1 MPFDPYAPCPGGRD
15 KKIRFCCPNMLKE
28 IEQVGRLLESEQPG
42 ACLAYI
48 ETLEKNH
55 PNCACLTAAKLSIYR
70 SENRWAEALPIAERF
85 HADEPDNPTAA
96 AEYAM
101 ALVVTGNPKLAISTL
116 VDGFERSKADAIHTT
131 LLRGTLQIGA
141 YLLMG
146 RLAVPAI
153 AIGNVLKEIPAI
165 AESANKLLYNATA
178 DSDVPLMLRDWA
190 FDYKCPDD
198 FPGKVAFEEAA
209 VLVRQMRWK
218 QALALLE
225 PLTQHSDAWSG
236 VWRNI
241 AVLHFWLLDN
251 EKGGEALK
259 TYASHPNTL
268 TEDAVDAESVRFLF
282 APDPFGDQME
292 ELIVE
297 YTITDVEA
305 ALEKLLSDPLFR
317 NVDTPNAPFSP
328 PPRASFQILDRPF
341 SDTETTM
348 TLETVSSQRAVAVL
362 FGKETDREARLLVLA
377 MTTDEREAVEAN
389 IQGILGDLVQ
399 VPGKTIDQKPVS
411 KTRLLTECRLY
422 FPQKRE
428 TVEPEVIEK
437 IIIDYFGKS
446 FVEAWLALPLGLLD
460 GKTPIEAA
468 KEPKYTVPLLAAI
481 QMIEEWLPEDVRDDV
496 TQTLR
501 SRLGL
506 PTPDTITVAEG
517 SGEDPLE
524 VLDAYPVWRWHRF
537 DVSKLST
544 DILAGGLQIVLG
556 MREMRATMRFA
567 EELLC
572 RPMDSMPFPTRIMAF
587 EALISTSQGKG
598 DFENALLWVERAKNE
613 SAAQDIP
620 DAAWCL
626 HEILLRLMQG
636 DTKTAHD
643 VIQYVV
649 TKYRDDVAVM
659 NALQELFVRIGM
671 LNPDGTPSAA
681 FMQAQ
686 AAQQAE
692 EQEQKIWT
700 PDGSTPSGSAAS
712 SKLWVPD

>member
-1 MPFDPYAPCPGGRD
+1 
-15 KKIRFCCPNMLKE
+15 MLKE
-28 IEQVGRLLESEQPG
+28 IEQVGRLLETEQNG

-70 SENRWAEALPIAERF
+70 IENRWAEALPVAERF

-165 AESANKLLYNATA
+165 AESANRLLYNATA
-178 DSDVPLMLRDWA
+178 DANVPLILRDWA
-190 FDYKCPDD
+190 FEYKCPDD
-198 FPGKVAFEEAA
+198 FPGKATFEDAA

-225 PLTQHSDAWSG
+225 PLTHLVDSNCADAWSG

-241 AVLHFWLLDN
+241 AVLHFWLLDS
-251 EKGGEALK
+251 EKGCEALK
-259 TYASHPNTL
+259 TYASHPNTPM
-268 TEDAVDAESVRFLF
+268 EDAVDAESVRFLF
-282 APDPFGDQME
+282 APDPFGDQTN

-297 YTITDVEA
+297 YAITDVDA

-317 NVDTPNAPFSP
+317 NVDSPDAPFSP
-328 PPRASFQILDRPF
+328 PPRGSFQLLDRPF

-377 MTTDEREAVEAN
+377 LTTEELEAVEAN
-389 IQGILGDLVQ
+389 IQGVLGDLVQ
-399 VPGKTIDQKPVS
+399 IPGKTIDQKPIS

-428 TVEPEVIEK
+428 HVEPEVIEK

-460 GKTPIEAA
+460 GKTPVEAA

-481 QMIEEWLPEDVRDDV
+481 QMIEDWMPEDVRSDV
-496 TQTLR
+496 NQKLW

-567 EELLC
+567 EELLN

-613 SAAQDIP
+613 SAANDIP

-626 HEILLRLMQG
+626 HEILLLLMKG
-636 DTKTAHD
+636 DTSVAFE
-643 VIQYVV
+643 VIQYVA
-649 TKYRDDVAVM
+649 TKYRDDASVM

-681 FMQAQ
+681 FVQAQ

-700 PDGSTPSGSAAS
+700 PDGSAPTGSPAS